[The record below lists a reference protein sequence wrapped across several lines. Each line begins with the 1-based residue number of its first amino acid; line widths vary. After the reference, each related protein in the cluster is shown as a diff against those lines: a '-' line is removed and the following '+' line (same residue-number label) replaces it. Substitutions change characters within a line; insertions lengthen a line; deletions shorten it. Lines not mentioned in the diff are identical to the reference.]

1 VQRTG
6 LRPAAERDIVRQ
18 IREGWMA
25 EHCVQVKF
33 PFSGRDLAPVFALE
47 EQLRAAI
54 DEGSVGEFDGN
65 EVGGGEVVL
74 YMYGPD
80 ADLLHAAIAPVL
92 RASALALDGVI
103 IRRYGAPEDG
113 VREIR
118 SPVRGEP
125 V

>member
-1 VQRTG
+1 
-6 LRPAAERDIVRQ
+6 
-18 IREGWMA
+18 MA

-33 PFSGRDLAPVFALE
+33 PFCGRDLAPVFALE

-54 DEGSVGEFDGN
+54 DENSVGEVDGNEVDGN
-65 EVGGGEVVL
+65 EVGGDEVVL
-74 YMYGPD
+74 CMYGPD
-80 ADLLHAAIAPVL
+80 ADLLHAAIAPLL

-103 IRRYGAPEDG
+103 VPRYGPPQDG

-125 V
+125 VCRFASLRRCVVSYWPP